1 MTEPPLGESRGT
13 IRLPARDIPV
23 PASVSR
29 EAQAVIANT
38 PAQRTEYPALD
49 DPGAWRAMI
58 AAHDGAIAAMMAGR
72 ASAPVTV
79 RTRDLGTCRVYEI
92 TPDGLADGDDRVYL
106 DIHGGGF
113 IWGGG
118 ELCATMATGTAIRMA
133 ARVWAVDYRMPP
145 DHPFPAALDDCL
157 AAYRALLD
165 RRAPDRII
173 VGGASAGGNLA
184 AALILRARDEGL
196 PLPAAAVLMTPAA
209 DLTESGDSHQVNLGL
224 DPLIPGSG
232 RQAFLL
238 YAHGQDLSHPYL
250 SPLNG
255 DFTGGFP
262 PAILTT
268 GTRDMLLSDTVLLH
282 RALRR
287 AGVPAELH
295 VTEAAGHGG
304 FMGMAPEDQE
314 ILREVRRF
322 ADTHWNKEQR

>member
-1 MTEPPLGESRGT
+1 VSEQLGT
-13 IRLPARDIPV
+13 IRLPARDIVV
-23 PASVSR
+23 PSTVSR
-29 EAQAVIANT
+29 EARAVMANP
-38 PAQRTEYPALD
+38 PAERIESPAVD
-49 DPGAWRAMI
+49 DPEAWRAMI

-72 ASAPVTV
+72 PAAAVTV
-79 RTRDLGTCRVYEI
+79 RNRDLAGGGRVYEI
-92 TPDGLADGDDRVYL
+92 TPAGLGDGDERVYL
-106 DIHGGGF
+106 DIHGGAF
-113 IWGGG
+113 IHGGG
-118 ELCATMATGTAIRMA
+118 ELCATMAAGTAVRMA

-157 AAYRALLD
+157 AAYRALLAE
-165 RRAPDRII
+165 RPPERIV
-173 VGGASAGGNLA
+173 VGGASAGGNLT

-209 DLTESGDSHQVNLGL
+209 DLTEAGDSHQTNLGL

-232 RQAFLL
+232 KQTFLL
-238 YAHGQDLSHPYL
+238 YAAGRDLADPYL

-255 DFTGGFP
+255 DFSKGFP

-282 RALRR
+282 RALRL
-287 AGVPAELH
+287 AGIPAELH

-304 FMGMAPEDQE
+304 FLGMAPEDQE

-322 ADTHWNKEQR
+322 AETHWGRESP